1 MEEKFITQRRI
12 LVSLVICMCII
23 FTLNTYI
30 ENMPNSSVIFSDSSS
45 QTFPLETCK
54 CHRTIQLSS
63 NNGTNVPSTTWSRDA
78 YKRSSDQHV
87 VAFSFYGD
95 PATPHHKSKQYFAGI
110 QDNLISMAQY
120 LPGWTMRLYHN
131 LTQENP
137 LFQNL
142 CNLACSNN
150 QLDLCYVNQLPGSP
164 FVDASRVFPMNWK
177 FFPTIDEQVCIAL
190 LNLC

>member
-1 MEEKFITQRRI
+1 MAEKPISQRRI
-12 LVSLVICMCII
+12 LVSLVLCMCII

-30 ENMPNSSVIFSDSSS
+30 DTVPNSSVIFSDSSS

-54 CHRTIQLSS
+54 CHRTIKLSS
-63 NNGTNVPSTTWSRDA
+63 NNGTNFSSTSCSRDA
-78 YKRSSDQHV
+78 YRRGSDQHI

-120 LPGWTMRLYHN
+120 YPDWTMRLYHD
-131 LTQENP
+131 LTQDSP
-137 LFQNL
+137 LFKNL
-142 CNLACSNN
+142 CTLACSNN

-164 FVDASRVFPMNWK
+164 FVDASRIFPINWK
-177 FFPTIDEQVCIAL
+177 FFPTIDEQVCVLVVI
-190 LNLC
+190 